1 MVAMGLG
8 CSGDDLGIGLHSQ
21 EVCVP
26 LTQEPLTWVAFAG
39 HVPSWPLL
47 PGMMGL

>member
-8 CSGDDLGIGLHSQ
+8 CSGDDLGIGLLNQ

-26 LTQEPLTWVAFAG
+26 LMQEPLTWVAFAG
-39 HVPSWPLL
+39 LVPSRPLL
-47 PGMMGL
+47 PGVTGL